1 MTTCFIFQ
9 DDGYENQQF
18 LAAIEAI
25 NYTPQLIVAENIF
38 YKYTDSRARPF
49 YYDGQSLFV
58 DGNIAMFRV
67 LNNARS
73 FFAKNLNYT
82 GVNTVDPPERFTT
95 NQLHKA
101 ATAMGKFWSTEENIP
116 TTYIAFS
123 MEGLRRHLH
132 LIEYPVVYKPVVG
145 SHGEGMELIENQ
157 ESLLQI
163 VANHRFNG
171 DKTPVLLQRY
181 IRLKREY
188 RVICFNGRVISY
200 LKKVIPVGT
209 KKLFRGRN
217 FEEINELPD
226 NVRTYLGTYAKTG
239 LVGIDIAI
247 ASKYAGPNANK
258 IFIFE
263 QNRAMEFERMDS
275 TLNQN
280 TARLIMEAVN
290 G

>member
-1 MTTCFIFQ
+1 MPTCFIFQ

-82 GVNTVDPPERFTT
+82 GVNTIDPPERFTT

-132 LIEYPVVYKPVVG
+132 LIEYPVVYVSIPFSSG
-145 SHGEGMELIENQ
+145 PQLEQ
-157 ESLLQI
+157 PAPQ
-163 VANHRFNG
+163 RRR
-171 DKTPVLLQRY
+171 LQR
-181 IRLKREY
+181 
-188 RVICFNGRVISY
+188 
-200 LKKVIPVGT
+200 P
-209 KKLFRGRN
+209 
-217 FEEINELPD
+217 
-226 NVRTYLGTYAKTG
+226 
-239 LVGIDIAI
+239 
-247 ASKYAGPNANK
+247 
-258 IFIFE
+258 
-263 QNRAMEFERMDS
+263 
-275 TLNQN
+275 
-280 TARLIMEAVN
+280 
-290 G
+290 